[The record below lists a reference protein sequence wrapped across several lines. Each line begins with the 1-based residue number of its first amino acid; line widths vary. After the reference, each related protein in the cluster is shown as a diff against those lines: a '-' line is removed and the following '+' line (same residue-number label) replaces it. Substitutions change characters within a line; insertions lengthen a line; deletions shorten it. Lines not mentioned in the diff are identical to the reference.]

1 MNSKLAAILAGFI
14 LLITSPAWGT
24 TLTWNFDSPT
34 GNLGNSHTYTVN
46 GVSVTA
52 MGFSAPGTANATAL
66 FGKAAGANERGLGIA
81 SQAEHEIGGSL
92 FVQFDISGV
101 LNVTSGGM
109 VIDSVEPGEAFAIF
123 GSNTLGDPGT
133 MLFSGGSALSDV
145 LFMLPSSFKNYKY
158 ISVKGTRNQV
168 LANSLTLNTSSVP
181 EPATFW
187 LFGSALLLG
196 PLMLQR
202 LRSQQA

>member
-1 MNSKLAAILAGFI
+1 
-14 LLITSPAWGT
+14 
-24 TLTWNFDSPT
+24 
-34 GNLGNSHTYTVN
+34 
-46 GVSVTA
+46 
-52 MGFSAPGTANATAL
+52 
-66 FGKAAGANERGLGIA
+66 
-81 SQAEHEIGGSL
+81 
-92 FVQFDISGV
+92 
-101 LNVTSGGM
+101 M

-133 MLFSGGSALSDV
+133 MLFSGGSALSEV

-158 ISVKGTRNQV
+158 ISDKGTSNQV